1 MVSENTANEVFSK
14 IRADNANNTC
24 ADCGS
29 DSTSFV
35 SVSHG
40 IFICESCAVI
50 HQSLGPNIS
59 FIKSLRDS
67 WSIRQLKLMTVG
79 GNTTL
84 KTFFAKYNMPESAT
98 IRFKYH
104 TLAAKYYREMLKV
117 MAEGEPCTMKT
128 PSVDEGLSLIVD
140 PSLVYAEVQVKKKE
154 EKKSESFMMNFLNT
168 ALSTTVG
175 AGKNLFEKVK
185 ENEGFRDL
193 ENRAIK
199 AAHIVGEGIMKGA
212 QIGVEKLENTGVSFG
227 KQGVNFLRSGALSAF
242 DAMTKAAAN
251 SYEAISMDERTRR
264 IKEES
269 MSFLNSL
276 EIRNHGNKNSEFI
289 EDNDI

>member
-14 IRADNANNTC
+14 IRADNANNLC

-29 DSTSFV
+29 DSTNFV

-59 FIKSLRDS
+59 FVKSFRDS

-84 KTFFAKYNMPESAT
+84 KTFFSRYNMPESAT

-128 PSVDEGLSLIVD
+128 PSIEEGLSLIVD
-140 PSLVYAEVQVKKKE
+140 SSLVYEEVPVKKKE
-154 EKKSESFMMNFLNT
+154 EKKSESFMMNFLNS
-168 ALSTTVG
+168 ALNTTVG
-175 AGKNLFEKVK
+175 AGKNLFEKVV
-185 ENEGFRDL
+185 ENERFKVL
-193 ENRAIK
+193 EDKAIK
-199 AAHIVGEGIMKGA
+199 AAHIVGEGLMKGA

-227 KQGVNFLRSGALSAF
+227 KQGVNFLRIGALSAF

-251 SYEAISMDERTRR
+251 SYEAISMDERTRK

-269 MSFLNSL
+269 MSFLNSI
-276 EIRNHGNKNSEFI
+276 EIRNSGSKHTESKE
-289 EDNDI
+289 ENDI